1 MSALYQLNTI
11 FQEVFDDPTLQIVPQ
26 TSTKDIANWDSV
38 AQVKLV
44 LSIEEAF
51 HMRLDSDEVANIHSV
66 SEFLAAIESGKGAG
80 K

>member
-1 MSALYQLNTI
+1 MSLLYQLNAI
-11 FQEVFDDPTLQIVPQ
+11 FQEVFDDPTLQVTAD
-26 TSTKDIANWDSV
+26 TSTKDIADWDSV

-51 HMRLDSDEVANIHSV
+51 VTRLDSDEVANIRSV
-66 SEFLAAIESGKGAG
+66 GGFIAAIESRNGVK